1 MDKPQNNPNFSSST
15 TSSRM
20 EGQEL
25 GEEEKIWR
33 EVATSEARLALM
45 KNMVREQLAFTDLE
59 EFGIIF
65 DNKLKSKKLKNQK
78 IHSKLTDH
86 AMRLKIADEQ
96 ALRRDLVKMRT
107 KMKRNLAKKY
117 GGEKVRGYKRA
128 ILHLNNINKEVK
140 SKLQKKYKAKMEHL
154 KNKYR
159 MKEEDKIEEI
169 PEDMEN
175 YETLSVFS
183 DKKYKNLKKETYDV
197 LTIGD
202 VSLNED
208 EKAVLKLHNKFSV
221 LENIKKGGIDGD
233 QEAAIA
239 KLRMEKTK
247 DEEYEGYTEEERK
260 EDEILNAQNRM
271 IYDPCERVFDGR
283 KRRVTDLKEC
293 ARVTLPKPLSA
304 EEESK
309 IEVRKRTQ
317 KEVFEKFR
325 KMNTNSRGEQT
336 SNLNESE
343 QRGLKSLKKRIKEGE
358 IIVMKTDKSG
368 RFVVTTPENY
378 VEMGKEHTDKDI
390 EIGWEKVRQ
399 LEKTIHSHSMAWAQ
413 IWSYGDDHNHQ
424 DRILRSKIARSGN
437 QANLTLLYKD
447 HKLGNKTR
455 PVASGNESFNLGLSN
470 GVSELLESV
479 FRAIRHPYSVI
490 SSEDM
495 LARVSRFNEEK
506 KHEKTLEDITST
518 THTGVEDDDEELK
531 TGDHASK
538 TTIPHQLEAT
548 VATGTDSEGLG
559 NEDHTSKTTIPPKV
573 KATVPTEIDEEILS
587 LVGSDVIALFP
598 SITADNTGKIIR
610 EQIIRS
616 EIKLE
621 GLDTEKARAYIVI
634 NKDEIT
640 DIEDLENILPIRKS
654 NHGTSPTMAS
664 ITSKWN
670 PTDQWVFPPKI
681 PTQEQERKIA
691 AVVAEI
697 ALKALFNNF
706 TYKFGGKNYHQQSG
720 GPIGVRAT
728 MAASNLV
735 MEDWAVK
742 YKNILVASGIVVKLM
757 AGYVDDGR
765 QVTSVLRKGMR
776 YTKETNKFEH
786 NEEAEQED
794 VLMENKGETN
804 NQRMARV
811 CIDAMNSVNTDLQ
824 FTSESQED
832 FNHERL
838 PTLDFELWLN
848 EEMELC
854 HSYYQKPTKTP
865 YVLMERSGM
874 AYHQKF
880 QILSNEL
887 CRRLSNIQIGAVE
900 HQEILQKIEQFIGEL
915 NNSGYSRKQAR
926 EIVCSGVRGWQ
937 ARIKKRKRKNISFY
951 RLAESTVNERLQK
964 ELTERECWYKNEDNE
979 NEEGSPNKKMKM
991 DPLHKITRTR
1001 KSFNPNRKNKIKTNK
1016 TQVKSVMFVPHT
1028 RKSELANILR
1038 EKEEKLVE
1046 VTGNKVKIVERAGN
1060 KLENILAGKDPWKGK
1075 DCERKNC
1082 FICNTKV
1089 LTGKDLN
1096 KDCTKKNIIYEIRCL
1111 TCEETELEKIENLEE
1126 ASDEQK
1132 IEMKKKVRKVK
1143 YVGESSRS
1151 GYDRGYE
1158 HLDKLATLNSD
1169 SHMLKHMVEDHYLED
1184 FEKVKWGMFITRFMR
1199 TAFERQIEEAVTIT
1213 REAENNEILNSRAEW
1228 NQCALPRL
1236 TTRMGDIGEELK
1248 KWEKEME
1255 DEKKKEEK
1263 IEEKI
1268 RNMRRK
1274 MNKARLMSEK
1284 PASKRLKTQ
1293 NENYISIR
1301 DTWGAPTITAPQ
1313 KTSADVSCQEQPPEK
1328 RRKRDQSI
1336 DTRLT
1341 NCRRVEDRIIE
1352 GEEISMKKYEI
1363 ETIDWDK
1370 RLEEHQNWLEEEAR
1384 KREQLLNKAK
1394 RKNQSWELYRQ
1405 CKEYLEKNEHN
1416 WEARKIERDLEI
1428 KRKERLLVARNKQE
1442 ILRTKVKERKLDQ
1455 EIAEKKEQLPKNIQD
1470 EMEYEEDRKRRIELK
1485 ETCASLWK
1493 LRSKER
1499 KYERK
1504 HEQVERLERINDKE
1518 EKLKKVE
1525 ETIRELKEKEEEYE
1539 REKERRKMELE
1550 KEKTKKKEIK
1560 LRKEHEKKEKLEKAK
1575 ILGLRW
1581 AMLRW
1586 VTQYIKEN
1594 EENWERIHNEK
1605 LENERQELEKWK
1617 KAKRFEKIEK
1627 LKKFWEEKKNCLPPS
1642 LLPPPPPSHITEED
1656 DEIGANTTIK
1666 AEEKTTME
1674 LRDNKEQKVSNK
1686 LGDENWTVW
1695 RKKQTEN
1702 DENNTTKTEISEE
1715 EDEKIEHKT
1724 KVVLACPKFQ
1734 CEATYLTG
1742 KHGLVF
1748 GGPDMGV
1755 AKTTATLPPKNE
1767 GNREQNTTPDLP
1779 VFPIFKKLKEATKI
1793 KIPDNQ
1799 EHGLVFGGPDM
1810 GVAKTT
1816 ATLPPKITPSKPS
1829 NKKPTEKIKSNKIT
1843 RYMNKQTEGNTE
1855 TNADKNKKKTKPKE
1869 NTRKNDKK
1877 TTTKQK
1883 QHEEED
1889 KKLRGYWVN
1898 LARKNR
1904 NQSSKDVLSDVN
1916 QPSIDNHNTVQS
1928 YSQIQVDREP
1938 QIHVGLDV
1946 SKEGSRNIQL
1956 AAPILE
1962 SGD

>member
-1 MDKPQNNPNFSSST
+1 M
-15 TSSRM
+15 
-20 EGQEL
+20 
-25 GEEEKIWR
+25 
-33 EVATSEARLALM
+33 
-45 KNMVREQLAFTDLE
+45 
-59 EFGIIF
+59 
-65 DNKLKSKKLKNQK
+65 
-78 IHSKLTDH
+78 
-86 AMRLKIADEQ
+86 
-96 ALRRDLVKMRT
+96 
-107 KMKRNLAKKY
+107 
-117 GGEKVRGYKRA
+117 
-128 ILHLNNINKEVK
+128 
-140 SKLQKKYKAKMEHL
+140 
-154 KNKYR
+154 
-159 MKEEDKIEEI
+159 
-169 PEDMEN
+169 
-175 YETLSVFS
+175 
-183 DKKYKNLKKETYDV
+183 
-197 LTIGD
+197 
-202 VSLNED
+202 
-208 EKAVLKLHNKFSV
+208 
-221 LENIKKGGIDGD
+221 
-233 QEAAIA
+233 
-239 KLRMEKTK
+239 
-247 DEEYEGYTEEERK
+247 
-260 EDEILNAQNRM
+260 
-271 IYDPCERVFDGR
+271 
-283 KRRVTDLKEC
+283 
-293 ARVTLPKPLSA
+293 
-304 EEESK
+304 
-309 IEVRKRTQ
+309 
-317 KEVFEKFR
+317 
-325 KMNTNSRGEQT
+325 
-336 SNLNESE
+336 
-343 QRGLKSLKKRIKEGE
+343 KSLKKRIKEGE

-424 DRILRSKIARSGN
+424 DRILRSKMARSGN

-621 GLDTEKARAYIVI
+621 GFDTEKARAYIVI

-640 DIEDLENILPIRKS
+640 NIEDLENILPIRKS

-742 YKNILVASGIVVKLM
+742 YENILVASGIVVKLM

-1111 TCEETELEKIENLEE
+1111 TCEKIELEKIENLEE

-1255 DEKKKEEK
+1255 DENKKEEK

-1352 GEEISMKKYEI
+1352 GKEISMKKYEI

-1416 WEARKIERDLEI
+1416 WEARKIERDLEM
-1428 KRKERLLVARNKQE
+1428 KRKERLMVARNKQE

-1455 EIAEKKEQLPKNIQD
+1455 EIAEKKKQLPKNIQD

-1550 KEKTKKKEIK
+1550 RE
-1560 LRKEHEKKEKLEKAK
+1560 
-1575 ILGLRW
+1575 
-1581 AMLRW
+1581 
-1586 VTQYIKEN
+1586 EN
-1594 EENWERIHNEK
+1594 E
-1605 LENERQELEKWK
+1605 
-1617 KAKRFEKIEK
+1617 
-1627 LKKFWEEKKNCLPPS
+1627 
-1642 LLPPPPPSHITEED
+1642 
-1656 DEIGANTTIK
+1656 
-1666 AEEKTTME
+1666 
-1674 LRDNKEQKVSNK
+1674 KE
-1686 LGDENWTVW
+1686 
-1695 RKKQTEN
+1695 RKK
-1702 DENNTTKTEISEE
+1702 I
-1715 EDEKIEHKT
+1715 
-1724 KVVLACPKFQ
+1724 
-1734 CEATYLTG
+1734 
-1742 KHGLVF
+1742 
-1748 GGPDMGV
+1748 
-1755 AKTTATLPPKNE
+1755 
-1767 GNREQNTTPDLP
+1767 
-1779 VFPIFKKLKEATKI
+1779 KK
-1793 KIPDNQ
+1793 
-1799 EHGLVFGGPDM
+1799 
-1810 GVAKTT
+1810 
-1816 ATLPPKITPSKPS
+1816 
-1829 NKKPTEKIKSNKIT
+1829 
-1843 RYMNKQTEGNTE
+1843 
-1855 TNADKNKKKTKPKE
+1855 
-1869 NTRKNDKK
+1869 RK
-1877 TTTKQK
+1877 
-1883 QHEEED
+1883 
-1889 KKLRGYWVN
+1889 
-1898 LARKNR
+1898 
-1904 NQSSKDVLSDVN
+1904 
-1916 QPSIDNHNTVQS
+1916 
-1928 YSQIQVDREP
+1928 
-1938 QIHVGLDV
+1938 
-1946 SKEGSRNIQL
+1946 
-1956 AAPILE
+1956 
-1962 SGD
+1962 

>member
-1 MDKPQNNPNFSSST
+1 M
-15 TSSRM
+15 
-20 EGQEL
+20 
-25 GEEEKIWR
+25 
-33 EVATSEARLALM
+33 
-45 KNMVREQLAFTDLE
+45 
-59 EFGIIF
+59 
-65 DNKLKSKKLKNQK
+65 
-78 IHSKLTDH
+78 
-86 AMRLKIADEQ
+86 
-96 ALRRDLVKMRT
+96 
-107 KMKRNLAKKY
+107 
-117 GGEKVRGYKRA
+117 
-128 ILHLNNINKEVK
+128 
-140 SKLQKKYKAKMEHL
+140 
-154 KNKYR
+154 
-159 MKEEDKIEEI
+159 
-169 PEDMEN
+169 
-175 YETLSVFS
+175 
-183 DKKYKNLKKETYDV
+183 
-197 LTIGD
+197 
-202 VSLNED
+202 
-208 EKAVLKLHNKFSV
+208 
-221 LENIKKGGIDGD
+221 
-233 QEAAIA
+233 
-239 KLRMEKTK
+239 
-247 DEEYEGYTEEERK
+247 
-260 EDEILNAQNRM
+260 
-271 IYDPCERVFDGR
+271 
-283 KRRVTDLKEC
+283 
-293 ARVTLPKPLSA
+293 
-304 EEESK
+304 
-309 IEVRKRTQ
+309 
-317 KEVFEKFR
+317 
-325 KMNTNSRGEQT
+325 
-336 SNLNESE
+336 
-343 QRGLKSLKKRIKEGE
+343 KSLKKRIKEGE

-424 DRILRSKIARSGN
+424 DRILRSKMARSGN

-598 SITADNTGKIIR
+598 SITADNTRKIIR

-621 GLDTEKARAYIVI
+621 GFDTEKARAYIVI

-742 YKNILVASGIVVKLM
+742 YENILVASGIVVKLM

-900 HQEILQKIEQFIGEL
+900 HQEILQKIEQFTGEL

-1028 RKSELANILR
+1028 RKSELATILVIAC
-1038 EKEEKLVE
+1038 KPFSL
-1046 VTGNKVKIVERAGN
+1046 
-1060 KLENILAGKDPWKGK
+1060 
-1075 DCERKNC
+1075 
-1082 FICNTKV
+1082 
-1089 LTGKDLN
+1089 
-1096 KDCTKKNIIYEIRCL
+1096 
-1111 TCEETELEKIENLEE
+1111 
-1126 ASDEQK
+1126 
-1132 IEMKKKVRKVK
+1132 
-1143 YVGESSRS
+1143 SS
-1151 GYDRGYE
+1151 
-1158 HLDKLATLNSD
+1158 
-1169 SHMLKHMVEDHYLED
+1169 
-1184 FEKVKWGMFITRFMR
+1184 
-1199 TAFERQIEEAVTIT
+1199 
-1213 REAENNEILNSRAEW
+1213 
-1228 NQCALPRL
+1228 
-1236 TTRMGDIGEELK
+1236 
-1248 KWEKEME
+1248 
-1255 DEKKKEEK
+1255 
-1263 IEEKI
+1263 
-1268 RNMRRK
+1268 
-1274 MNKARLMSEK
+1274 
-1284 PASKRLKTQ
+1284 
-1293 NENYISIR
+1293 
-1301 DTWGAPTITAPQ
+1301 
-1313 KTSADVSCQEQPPEK
+1313 
-1328 RRKRDQSI
+1328 
-1336 DTRLT
+1336 
-1341 NCRRVEDRIIE
+1341 
-1352 GEEISMKKYEI
+1352 
-1363 ETIDWDK
+1363 
-1370 RLEEHQNWLEEEAR
+1370 
-1384 KREQLLNKAK
+1384 
-1394 RKNQSWELYRQ
+1394 
-1405 CKEYLEKNEHN
+1405 
-1416 WEARKIERDLEI
+1416 
-1428 KRKERLLVARNKQE
+1428 
-1442 ILRTKVKERKLDQ
+1442 
-1455 EIAEKKEQLPKNIQD
+1455 
-1470 EMEYEEDRKRRIELK
+1470 
-1485 ETCASLWK
+1485 
-1493 LRSKER
+1493 
-1499 KYERK
+1499 
-1504 HEQVERLERINDKE
+1504 
-1518 EKLKKVE
+1518 
-1525 ETIRELKEKEEEYE
+1525 
-1539 REKERRKMELE
+1539 
-1550 KEKTKKKEIK
+1550 
-1560 LRKEHEKKEKLEKAK
+1560 
-1575 ILGLRW
+1575 
-1581 AMLRW
+1581 
-1586 VTQYIKEN
+1586 
-1594 EENWERIHNEK
+1594 
-1605 LENERQELEKWK
+1605 
-1617 KAKRFEKIEK
+1617 
-1627 LKKFWEEKKNCLPPS
+1627 
-1642 LLPPPPPSHITEED
+1642 
-1656 DEIGANTTIK
+1656 
-1666 AEEKTTME
+1666 
-1674 LRDNKEQKVSNK
+1674 
-1686 LGDENWTVW
+1686 
-1695 RKKQTEN
+1695 
-1702 DENNTTKTEISEE
+1702 
-1715 EDEKIEHKT
+1715 
-1724 KVVLACPKFQ
+1724 
-1734 CEATYLTG
+1734 
-1742 KHGLVF
+1742 
-1748 GGPDMGV
+1748 
-1755 AKTTATLPPKNE
+1755 
-1767 GNREQNTTPDLP
+1767 
-1779 VFPIFKKLKEATKI
+1779 
-1793 KIPDNQ
+1793 
-1799 EHGLVFGGPDM
+1799 
-1810 GVAKTT
+1810 
-1816 ATLPPKITPSKPS
+1816 
-1829 NKKPTEKIKSNKIT
+1829 
-1843 RYMNKQTEGNTE
+1843 
-1855 TNADKNKKKTKPKE
+1855 
-1869 NTRKNDKK
+1869 
-1877 TTTKQK
+1877 
-1883 QHEEED
+1883 
-1889 KKLRGYWVN
+1889 
-1898 LARKNR
+1898 
-1904 NQSSKDVLSDVN
+1904 
-1916 QPSIDNHNTVQS
+1916 
-1928 YSQIQVDREP
+1928 
-1938 QIHVGLDV
+1938 
-1946 SKEGSRNIQL
+1946 
-1956 AAPILE
+1956 
-1962 SGD
+1962 

>member
-1 MDKPQNNPNFSSST
+1 MNQLKPNSHLLKHYIDKHENEDINQIEFGMRVRFKARSAFE
-15 TSSRM
+15 RQVM
-20 EGQEL
+20 ESVLIQQEL
-25 GEEEKIWR
+25 HKHNILNSKSEYNRCALPRLTTKIGDKEFNEWRKEKLEEKQKDEELESKIRDMRRTRNKQRLVETPSMKTMPPQKKRKTNTGEYKTVYQMLKNWNKEER
-33 EVATSEARLALM
+33 EHHEENEER
-45 KNMVREQLAFTDLE
+45 NE
-59 EFGIIF
+59 EFP
-65 DNKLKSKKLKNQK
+65 DRKN
-78 IHSKLTDH
+78 
-86 AMRLKIADEQ
+86 
-96 ALRRDLVKMRT
+96 
-107 KMKRNLAKKY
+107 
-117 GGEKVRGYKRA
+117 
-128 ILHLNNINKEVK
+128 
-140 SKLQKKYKAKMEHL
+140 KLQKTEREGESSARGVQDRK
-154 KNKYR
+154 
-159 MKEEDKIEEI
+159 D
-169 PEDMEN
+169 
-175 YETLSVFS
+175 TLPTES
-183 DKKYKNLKKETYDV
+183 
-197 LTIGD
+197 I
-202 VSLNED
+202 ED
-208 EKAVLKLHNKFSV
+208 EEGLMVL
-221 LENIKKGGIDGD
+221 
-233 QEAAIA
+233 
-239 KLRMEKTK
+239 
-247 DEEYEGYTEEERK
+247 
-260 EDEILNAQNRM
+260 
-271 IYDPCERVFDGR
+271 
-283 KRRVTDLKEC
+283 
-293 ARVTLPKPLSA
+293 A
-304 EEESK
+304 EEE
-309 IEVRKRTQ
+309 THP
-317 KEVFEKFR
+317 
-325 KMNTNSRGEQT
+325 N
-336 SNLNESE
+336 
-343 QRGLKSLKKRIKEGE
+343 
-358 IIVMKTDKSG
+358 DKS
-368 RFVVTTPENY
+368 PENHP
-378 VEMGKEHTDKDI
+378 EHSNI
-390 EIGWEKVRQ
+390 PP
-399 LEKTIHSHSMAWAQ
+399 SAQ
-413 IWSYGDDHNHQ
+413 IGPLK
-424 DRILRSKIARSGN
+424 REVPGPAGRS
-437 QANLTLLYKD
+437 
-447 HKLGNKTR
+447 LG
-455 PVASGNESFNLGLSN
+455 PLFPGAQSQ
-470 GVSELLESV
+470 
-479 FRAIRHPYSVI
+479 I
-490 SSEDM
+490 
-495 LARVSRFNEEK
+495 
-506 KHEKTLEDITST
+506 
-518 THTGVEDDDEELK
+518 DEELK

-621 GLDTEKARAYIVI
+621 GFDTEKARAYIVI

-640 DIEDLENILPIRKS
+640 NIEDLENILPIRKS

-735 MEDWAVK
+735 MEDWAIK

-1416 WEARKIERDLEI
+1416 WEARKLERDLEM
-1428 KRKERLLVARNKQE
+1428 KRKERLMVARNKQE

-1455 EIAEKKEQLPKNIQD
+1455 EIAEKKKQLPKNIQE

-1550 KEKTKKKEIK
+1550 KEKTKKKERK
-1560 LRKEHEKKEKLEKAK
+1560 LRKENEKKEKLEKAK

-1674 LRDNKEQKVSNK
+1674 LRDDKEQKVSNK
-1686 LGDENWTVW
+1686 LGDENWKVW

-1779 VFPIFKKLKEATKI
+1779 VFPIFKKLKEAAKI

-1829 NKKPTEKIKSNKIT
+1829 IKKPTEKIKSNKIT
-1843 RYMNKQTEGNTE
+1843 SYMNKHPLINEGE
-1855 TNADKNKKKTKPKE
+1855 TNKRKIEEEIKNNKQVKKMMNLKPPP
-1869 NTRKNDKK
+1869 TISDIKK
-1877 TTTKQK
+1877 TTTTKQNNRKEKEGKKKGRKEKDNEKTKEIAEPGIK
-1883 QHEEED
+1883 QIKITSIFNTVKNEQSEPAD
-1889 KKLRGYWVN
+1889 KN
-1898 LARKNR
+1898 EHP
-1904 NQSSKDVLSDVN
+1904 VLSERNMVCEN
-1916 QPSIDNHNTVQS
+1916 
-1928 YSQIQVDREP
+1928 
-1938 QIHVGLDV
+1938 DV
-1946 SKEGSRNIQL
+1946 SEPSLDKIEVPSMSQRESSRIFTN
-1956 AAPILE
+1956 PDLE
-1962 SGD
+1962 QNNMSETFTSEKLGIGDNPKGLLG